1 MTTATIDGIT
11 ERQASYIRALVAE
24 VREEPVDEEGLALLS
39 KKTASAMIDALLK
52 AKAEKQVAA
61 QIAAKASE
69 AEWVDPEVT
78 DAAQIAEPTD
88 QEEEVPVLPQGYF
101 TVVLEG
107 EGHRTFRVK
116 DASAQ
121 SKLYGKRIISF
132 LAGPDNTSDYNGF
145 GFVTPSGVQVWNRF
159 KAQSV
164 LIEAVDILLGDV
176 EAAQKGY
183 ALMSENCY
191 RCGKLLT
198 DPTSI
203 ELGIGPKCREG

>member
-52 AKAEKQVAA
+52 AKAEKQMAA
-61 QIAAKASE
+61 QIAKASE

-78 DAAQIAEPTD
+78 DAGQFPAPN
-88 QEEEVPVLPQGYF
+88 QEGPVLPQGYF

-121 SKLYGKRIISF
+121 SKLHGKRIISF

-145 GFVTPSGVQVWNRF
+145 GFVTASGVQVWSRF
-159 KAQSV
+159 KTQSV
-164 LIEAVDILLGDV
+164 LTDAVDILLGDV

-183 ALMSENCY
+183 AMASGNCY
-191 RCGKLLT
+191 ICGRLLT